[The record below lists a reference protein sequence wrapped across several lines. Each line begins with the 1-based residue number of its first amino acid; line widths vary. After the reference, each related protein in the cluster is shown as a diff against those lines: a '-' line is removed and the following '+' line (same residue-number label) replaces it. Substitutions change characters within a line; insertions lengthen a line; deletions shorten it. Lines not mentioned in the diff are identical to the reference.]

1 MTPTGNKVLIKVE
14 KAEEKTSSGL
24 YLGEATKQ
32 YPPFGEVIA
41 IGPAVKEIKVGDR
54 VMFERYASV
63 ILDNDERLCLESHI
77 YGVLNG

>member
-1 MTPTGNKVLIKVE
+1 MTPTGNKVLIKAD
-14 KAEEKTSSGL
+14 KQEEKTKSGI
-24 YLGEATKQ
+24 YIGETVKQ
-32 YPPFGEVIA
+32 FPPYGTVLAVGPDVQEV
-41 IGPAVKEIKVGDR
+41 KVGDR